1 MFLRKLFGLMPADPF
16 TEGLEL
22 MERGE
27 LRPALA
33 AFEPLLASPDEA
45 TRNMAALYAC
55 EALLQL
61 GDRIA
66 ASDPAAAL
74 ECFESASG
82 LQPTYADIHHRVGRI
97 RHQRG
102 ETEGALAAFGRA
114 LKVNPRF
121 FSARLEAF
129 QILVD
134 RGDPMLSV
142 ALAELEEYAPAHL
155 VDDVATLRPLLRAG
169 NLEALAARVLAVR
182 EHTPDP
188 RQGLKMKAVQA
199 LQDDDAQGAIH
210 LIENSPDGGRRFPDL
225 LHLLGLAHGRLGQH
239 AHAEAA
245 FRESLRIHPGFTKA
259 RINLA
264 LTLIE
269 RERWSEAESE
279 LELVL
284 AHDPTHLLALGA
296 LEEIR
301 SATREK

>member
-1 MFLRKLFGLMPADPF
+1 MFLRRLFGLMPADPF

-22 MERGE
+22 MQRGE

-33 AFEPLLASPDEA
+33 AFEPLLQSPDEA
-45 TRNMAALYAC
+45 TRGMATLYAC

-61 GDRIA
+61 GDRIVD
-66 ASDPAAAL
+66 SDPAAAL

-82 LQPTYADIHHRVGRI
+82 LQPTYADVHHRVGRI
-97 RHQRG
+97 RHRRG
-102 ETEGALAAFGRA
+102 ETDAALAAYKRA
-114 LKVNPRF
+114 LDINPRF

-134 RGDPMLSV
+134 RQDP
-142 ALAELEEYAPAHL
+142 ALADKLTELEEFAPPLLAE
-155 VDDVATLRPLLRAG
+155 DVAALRPLLVSG

-182 EHTPDP
+182 ERTPDP

-199 LQDDDAQGAIH
+199 LQDNDPKAAIQ
-210 LIENSPDGGRRFPDL
+210 LIESAPDGGRRFPDL
-225 LHLLGLAHGRLGQH
+225 LHLLGLAHGRLEQH

-245 FRESLRIHPGFTKA
+245 FREALRIHPGFTKA

-269 RERWSEAESE
+269 RERWNEAESE